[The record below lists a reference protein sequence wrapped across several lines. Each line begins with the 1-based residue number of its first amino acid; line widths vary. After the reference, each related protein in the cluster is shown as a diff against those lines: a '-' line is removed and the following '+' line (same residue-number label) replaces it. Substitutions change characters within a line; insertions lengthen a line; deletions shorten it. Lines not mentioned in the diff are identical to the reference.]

1 MAWEG
6 LNYYTVLGLP
16 TPTSSHSASG
26 AQIKVAFRRTLL
38 QHHPDKVP
46 AVSAQPAAQHNQR
59 PHSAQFPHDIDTIC
73 LARDTLLDPARR
85 QSYDHTLLQNIRT
98 RTGTNTA
105 NLHPTELET
114 LDLDDMAYD
123 EERSSWSRVCRC
135 GNSKACEVTEEDLN
149 IASEEG
155 GKEVLVGCG
164 GCSLFVRVVFEAIEA
179 D

>member
-1 MAWEG
+1 MAWEV

-16 TPTSSHSASG
+16 TPTSTHSVSA

-46 AVSAQPAAQHNQR
+46 GNLAAQRAH
-59 PHSAQFPHDIDTIC
+59 HAKSAEFPHDIDTIC
-73 LARDTLLDPARR
+73 LARDTLLDPVQR
-85 QSYDHTLLQNIRT
+85 QSHDSLLLQNRG
-98 RTGTNTA
+98 TGTNIA

-114 LDLDDMAYD
+114 LDLDDMAYN

-135 GNSKACEVTEEDLN
+135 GNIKAYEVTEEDLN
-149 IASEEG
+149 IASEG
-155 GKEVLVGCG
+155 GDKEVLVGCG

-179 D
+179 E

>member
-1 MAWEG
+1 MTWRT

-16 TPTSSHSASG
+16 TPTSSHSASA

-46 AVSAQPAAQHNQR
+46 GILVAQPAQHAR
-59 PHSAQFPHDIDTIC
+59 SAEFPHDIDTIC

-85 QSYDHTLLQNIRT
+85 QPYDETLLLNTRT
-98 RTGTNTA
+98 RTGATIA

-114 LDLDDMAYD
+114 LDLDDMTYN

-135 GNSKACEVTEEDLN
+135 GNSKAYEITEEDLN
-149 IASEEG
+149 IASAEG
-155 GKEVLVGCG
+155 DKEVLVGCG
-164 GCSLFVRVVFEAIEA
+164 GCSLFVRVVFEAIETE
-179 D
+179 